1 MRPIEIERLET
12 LLQEYEGRF
21 PYIHVEVTPG
31 AFVRNARV
39 QVAKAYARGSGPY
52 RVALRLED
60 DGWIRAEGLT
70 HMADEPGRLL
80 LAGHDELG
88 RLTCALQLSTERFEA

>member
-1 MRPIEIERLET
+1 MQPIEIERLET
-12 LLQEYEGRF
+12 VLQAYEGRT

-31 AFVRNARV
+31 AFVRNVTAAIE
-39 QVAKAYARGSGPY
+39 QAYVRGSGPY
-52 RVALRLED
+52 RVALRLKG

-70 HMADEPGRLL
+70 HMAEEPGRLL

-88 RLTCALQLSTERFEA
+88 RLTCGLQLSTERFEA